1 MKQNNQLIYGL
12 TGVIIGGI
20 FVWLLTVNALNNNM
34 TSMMQL
40 MGIRQAGSQNATSLM
55 GNIDQH
61 FIEQM
66 IPHHEDAIIMAQL
79 AQERAT
85 HTEIKVLANNIITS
99 QSEEITKMRNWY
111 KDWFGIDVPKS
122 NISTGME
129 VGMRMQGGMMGDE
142 TDLEKLRNVSNF
154 DKEFIGEMIPHHQMA
169 VMMAQML
176 KNTTNKEEMRTLA
189 DNIIS
194 VQTKE
199 INEMREWYKAWGY

>member
-176 KNTTNKEEMRTLA
+176 KNTTNREEMKKLA
-189 DNIIS
+189 DDIIS
-194 VQTKE
+194 AQTKE
-199 INEMREWYKAWGY
+199 IYEMRGWYQDWR

>member
-40 MGIRQAGSQNATSLM
+40 MGIRQAGSQNATTLM

-122 NISTGME
+122 NISTGMG